1 MMVERHR
8 LFAALRSVTWMDV
21 CGDGLHASIGIG
33 VLSLRKADGG
43 TALIEDI
50 HCEKIRGCSYRRQIA
65 DVGQRRRICFSKQLT
80 SRGLVD
86 PSIF

>member
-50 HCEKIRGCSYRRQIA
+50 HCEKIRGCSYR
-65 DVGQRRRICFSKQLT
+65 GGNT
-80 SRGLVD
+80 SRHVLINRDGGASYSMPLCRA
-86 PSIF
+86 